1 MTKSQL
7 LWAPLP
13 IKGLA
18 FYLFRAAVGTELPL
32 VRVESPVGA
41 IALSDSTFSMVE
53 WALMAAD
60 KVI

>member
-1 MTKSQL
+1 MG
-7 LWAPLP
+7 PLP

-41 IALSDSTFSMVE
+41 IALSDPYFSMVE